1 MTRYAL
7 RKDANETPV
16 VEALRAAGAV
26 VTVIGLPVDLLVAY
40 VDSGGCKRFAF
51 FEVKDGQKVPSAR
64 KKTDVQNS
72 FFERHPGWPVCLV
85 DSPQTALRHL
95 NLLRAG
101 NE

>member
-26 VTVIGLPVDLLVAY
+26 VTVIGLPVDLLVGY
-40 VDSGGCKRFAF
+40 VDSGGHKRFAF
-51 FEVKDGQKVPSAR
+51 FEVKDGDKVPSAR
-64 KKTDVQNS
+64 KKTDVQNA

-95 NLLRAG
+95 RVLAA
-101 NE
+101 

>member
-7 RKDANETPV
+7 RKDANEPAV

-40 VDSGGCKRFAF
+40 VDSGGHKRFAF
-51 FEVKDGQKVPSAR
+51 FEVKNEDKVPSAR
-64 KKTDVQNS
+64 KKTDVQNA

-95 NLLRAG
+95 KVLAA
-101 NE
+101 